1 MTENAVRLQKFLAE
15 CGVASRRASEE
26 LIAEGRVAVNGV
38 TARIGQTVTPG
49 ADRVTLDGAAV
60 GVTEEKVYLLLNKPR
75 NCVTTARDTHGRRTV
90 LECVRGLNSR
100 VFPVGRLDFDVE
112 GALLLT
118 NDGEL
123 AFRLM
128 HPRFEVEKVYLA
140 WVVGAVTPEAVR
152 RLESGV
158 RLEDGMTSPAKA
170 AVLNGGPKTSLIRLT
185 IHEGRKHEVKRM
197 CAAVGH
203 PVHALRRVEF
213 AGLPVEGLRP
223 GEWRCLT
230 ADEVARLR
238 ALTEEEAPR
247 SPTP

>member
-15 CGVASRRASEE
+15 CGVASRRASEG
-26 LIAEGRVAVNGV
+26 LIEAGRVAVNGA
-38 TARIGQTVTPG
+38 TARVGQTVTPG
-49 ADRVTLDGAAV
+49 VDRVTLDGAAV
-60 GVTEEKVYLLLNKPR
+60 GAAEEKVDLLLNKPR
-75 NCVTTARDTHGRRTV
+75 NSVTTARDTHGRRTV
-90 LECVRGLNSR
+90 LECVRGLSSR

-123 AFRLM
+123 AFRLT

-140 WVVGAVTPEAVR
+140 WVLGPVTTEAVR
-152 RLESGV
+152 RLEAGV
-158 RLEDGMTSPAKA
+158 RLEDGMTSPARV
-170 AVLNGGPKTSLIRLT
+170 AVLNSGPKTSLIRLA

-230 ADEVARLR
+230 DAEVGHLH
-238 ALTEEEAPR
+238 ALTAERA
-247 SPTP
+247 

>member
-15 CGVASRRASEE
+15 CGVASRRASEG
-26 LIAEGRVAVNGV
+26 LIEAGRVAVNGV
-38 TARIGQTVTPG
+38 TARVGQTVTPG
-49 ADRVTLDGAAV
+49 VDRVTLDGAAV
-60 GVTEEKVYLLLNKPR
+60 GETEEKVYLLLNKPL

-90 LECVRGLNSR
+90 LECVRGLTSR

-123 AFRLM
+123 AFRLT

-140 WVVGAVTPEAVR
+140 WVLGAVTPEAAR
-152 RLESGV
+152 RLEAGV
-158 RLEDGMTSPAKA
+158 RLEDGMTSPAKV

-197 CAAVGH
+197 CAAV
-203 PVHALRRVEF
+203 
-213 AGLPVEGLRP
+213 
-223 GEWRCLT
+223 
-230 ADEVARLR
+230 
-238 ALTEEEAPR
+238 
-247 SPTP
+247 